1 LKVKHVNVVARLMC
15 WVDASYNGSKVAKI
29 LIPKVHVNGKI
40 NIRME
45 KMLKTNVQWA
55 LCGD

>member
-1 LKVKHVNVVARLMC
+1 LKVKHVNVVARLRC

-45 KMLKTNVQWA
+45 KMLKTNV
-55 LCGD
+55 